1 MIISILNAVLRL
13 ILGAMSHFEKA
24 HTETERLKSAV
35 NKMWLVQYINIAI
48 ILLLTGTSHN
58 KIIDFKK
65 DNLYDWAPIFSGKH
79 VDSDPLWY

>member
-1 MIISILNAVLRL
+1 
-13 ILGAMSHFEKA
+13 
-24 HTETERLKSAV
+24 
-35 NKMWLVQYINIAI
+35 MWLVQYINIAI